1 VTEGKTGWLARAS
14 AGDLQTPKTKMALE
28 WINQFT
34 MGYVGS
40 QENQS
45 PEDVATAIV
54 TIYNVVSELF
64 GLE

>member
-1 VTEGKTGWLARAS
+1 MTEEKKGWLARATP
-14 AGDLQTPKTKMALE
+14 GNLQAPKQKMALE

-64 GLE
+64 GLQ